1 MSDCIFCHIV
11 AGDIPA
17 ATIYEDEQVLAFLD
31 ITQVTK
37 GHTLVIPKKHYRN
50 LLEMD
55 EQATAHLFEKI
66 PTISCKLKETLGAKG
81 VNLINNNE
89 EAAGQT
95 VFHTHIHLLPR
106 FDKDDGLRITFQTK
120 EPDFPA
126 LTQLATALFIGESHE
141 TTSSHLDC

>member
-1 MSDCIFCHIV
+1 MSDCIFCKIV
-11 AGDIPA
+11 AGEIPA
-17 ATIYEDEQVLAFLD
+17 SKVYEDDHVLAFLD

-50 LLEMD
+50 VLDMD
-55 EQATAHLFEKI
+55 AEAAGKVFSVVPVLARQ
-66 PTISCKLKETLGAKG
+66 LKEKLGASG
-81 VNLINNNE
+81 LNIVNNNE

-106 FDKDDGLRITFQTK
+106 FDKNDGLDIQFKTN

-126 LTQLATALFIGESHE
+126 LANLAQDLYLGE
-141 TTSSHLDC
+141 

>member
-1 MSDCIFCHIV
+1 MSDCIFCKIV
-11 AGDIPA
+11 AGEIPA
-17 ATIYEDEQVLAFLD
+17 SKVYEDDHVLAFLD

-50 LLEMD
+50 VLEMD
-55 EQATAHLFEKI
+55 AEVAGQVFTVI
-66 PTISCKLKETLGAKG
+66 PALARQLKEKLGASG
-81 VNLINNNE
+81 LNIVNNNE

-106 FDKDDGLRITFQTK
+106 FDKNDGLDIQFTTN

-126 LTQLATALFIGESHE
+126 LANLAQDLYLGE
-141 TTSSHLDC
+141 

>member
-1 MSDCIFCHIV
+1 MSDCIFCKIV
-11 AGDIPA
+11 AGEIPA
-17 ATIYEDEQVLAFLD
+17 SKVYEDDQVLAFLD

-50 LLEMD
+50 VLEMD
-55 EQATAHLFEKI
+55 AEVAGQVFTVI
-66 PTISCKLKETLGAKG
+66 PALARQLKEKLGASG
-81 VNLINNNE
+81 LNIVNNNE

-106 FDKDDGLRITFQTK
+106 FDKNDGLDIQFKTN

-126 LTQLATALFIGESHE
+126 LANLAQDLYLGE
-141 TTSSHLDC
+141 

>member
-1 MSDCIFCHIV
+1 MSDCIFCKIV
-11 AGDIPA
+11 AGEIPA
-17 ATIYEDEQVLAFLD
+17 SKVYEDDHVLAFLD

-50 LLEMD
+50 VLDMD
-55 EQATAHLFEKI
+55 AEAAGQIFSVVPALARQ
-66 PTISCKLKETLGAKG
+66 LKEKLGANG
-81 VNLINNNE
+81 LNIVNNNE

-106 FDKDDGLRITFQTK
+106 FDKKDGLDIQFKTN

-126 LTQLATALFIGESHE
+126 LANLAQDLYLGE
-141 TTSSHLDC
+141 